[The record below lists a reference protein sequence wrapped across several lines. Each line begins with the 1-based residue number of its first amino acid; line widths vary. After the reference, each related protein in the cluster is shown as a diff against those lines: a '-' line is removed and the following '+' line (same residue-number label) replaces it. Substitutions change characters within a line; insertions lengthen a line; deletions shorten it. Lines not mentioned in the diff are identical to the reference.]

1 MDIHDSVHQVLGQK
15 DSFAHLFYL
24 VFFEKYQE
32 VRQHFTQVNFKHQN
46 ALLNMA
52 LLVMERHY
60 RFNYPATEMY
70 LNYLGTKHDE
80 RGIPPELYPLFRE
93 ALLTSLQRFHGPTW
107 DNQLADQWREAIDK
121 TTEAMIKAYGKRYH
135 V

>member
-1 MDIHDSVHQVLGQK
+1 MDITDSVHLVLAEK
-15 DSFAHLFYL
+15 ESFANVFYL
-24 VFFEKYQE
+24 VFLENYPE

-46 ALLNMA
+46 ALLTMA

-70 LNYLGTKHDE
+70 LNYLGTEHDE
-80 RGIPPELYPLFRE
+80 RGISPQLYPMFRE
-93 ALLTSLQRFHGPTW
+93 ALLGSLQQFHGPAW
-107 DNQLADQWREAIDK
+107 DKKLAEQWRGAIDK
-121 TTEAMIKAYGKRYH
+121 TVESMMKGYRTRCH